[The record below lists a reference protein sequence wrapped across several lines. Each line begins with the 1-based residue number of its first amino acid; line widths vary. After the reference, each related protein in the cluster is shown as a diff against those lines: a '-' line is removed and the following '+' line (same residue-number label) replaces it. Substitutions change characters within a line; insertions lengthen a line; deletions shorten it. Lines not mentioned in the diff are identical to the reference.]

1 MNNIESFKRVTD
13 AMNDLYI
20 KKNHDYGNSF
30 TETYRKLGIISAV
43 TRMLDKMNRIVSLV
57 TKTEQKVNDESL
69 RDTLIDLANY
79 AVMTIIELD
88 GEKPSAEES
97 ATDEKNLHRRFGLP
111 Y

>member
-1 MNNIESFKRVTD
+1 MTFKEITDEMN
-13 AMNDLYI
+13 ALYER
-20 KKNHDYGNSF
+20 KNHDYGNSF
-30 TETYRKLGIISAV
+30 SETYRKLGIISAT
-43 TRMLDKMNRIVSLV
+43 TRMLDKMNRIVSRV
-57 TKTEQKVNDESL
+57 TKEQQKVNDASL

-79 AVMTIIELD
+79 AVMTIMELD

>member
-1 MNNIESFKRVTD
+1 MTFKEITD
-13 AMNDLYI
+13 DMIALYER
-20 KKNHDYGNSF
+20 KNHDYGNSF
-30 TETYRKLGIISAV
+30 SETYRKLGVISAT

-57 TKTEQKVNDESL
+57 TKDKQEVKDESL

-79 AVMTIIELD
+79 AVMTIMELD

>member
-1 MNNIESFKRVTD
+1 MTFKEITDEMN
-13 AMNDLYI
+13 ALYER
-20 KKNHDYGNSF
+20 KNHDYGNSF
-30 TETYRKLGIISAV
+30 SETYRKLGIVSAA

-57 TKTEQKVNDESL
+57 TKEQQKVNDESL

-97 ATDEKNLHRRFGLP
+97 VTDEKNPHRRFGLP

>member
-1 MNNIESFKRVTD
+1 MKFKEITDEMN
-13 AMNDLYI
+13 ALYER
-20 KKNHDYGNSF
+20 KNHDYGNSF
-30 TETYRKLGIISAV
+30 SETYRKLGIVSAA

-57 TKTEQKVNDESL
+57 TKDKQEVNDESL

-79 AVMTIIELD
+79 AVMTIMELD

-97 ATDEKNLHRRFGLP
+97 VTDEKKLHRRFGLP